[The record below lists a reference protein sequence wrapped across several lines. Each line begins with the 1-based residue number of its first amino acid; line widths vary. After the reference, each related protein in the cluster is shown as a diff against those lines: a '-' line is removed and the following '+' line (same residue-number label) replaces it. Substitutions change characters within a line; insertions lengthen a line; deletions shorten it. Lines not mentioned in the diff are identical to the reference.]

1 MMRVFI
7 VLTFVLALLAG
18 AGSIVSIAQS
28 GDATDTAKAARH
40 AVATR
45 PTYLPSATV
54 EQMLVKNLGAP
65 EREQPTAVCV
75 RGDGNLYDCAYR
87 DLQSPRTRLQVRAE
101 PGRIVIVRDRTP
113 LKSSSS

>member
-1 MMRVFI
+1 MRVLI
-7 VLTFVLALLAG
+7 ALTFVLALLAG

-28 GDATDTAKAARH
+28 GDATDTAKAARR
-40 AVATR
+40 VVDTR
-45 PTYLPSATV
+45 PTYLSAATV
-54 EQMLVKNLGAP
+54 EQMLVKDVGATASD
-65 EREQPTAVCV
+65 QPTAVCV

-113 LKSSSS
+113 LKSSS